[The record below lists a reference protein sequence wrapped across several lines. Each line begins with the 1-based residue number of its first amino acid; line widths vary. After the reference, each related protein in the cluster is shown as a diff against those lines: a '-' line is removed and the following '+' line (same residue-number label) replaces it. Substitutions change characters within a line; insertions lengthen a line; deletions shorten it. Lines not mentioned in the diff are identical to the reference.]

1 MLTTVT
7 MAETLKSERTVV
19 ATVFKY
25 ERALLEYV
33 F

>member
-1 MLTTVT
+1 
-7 MAETLKSERTVV
+7 MARTLKSEKPVV